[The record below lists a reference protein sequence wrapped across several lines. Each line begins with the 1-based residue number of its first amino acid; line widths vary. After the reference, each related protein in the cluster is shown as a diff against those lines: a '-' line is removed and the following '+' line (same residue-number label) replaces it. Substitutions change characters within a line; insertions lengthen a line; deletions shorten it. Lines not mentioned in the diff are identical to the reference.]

1 MQVATVDPKWA
12 KPTAAVLS
20 QRVLNRTGEPRCNR
34 WQVDRSQTAGGKM
47 KRKTEWNRRQ
57 PKVSKK
63 GSDELSNHFWKVQF
77 KHCWICWAEHTGDQ
91 WWPIFDQWWPVCC
104 VFHPLLPFEVVDE
117 NKDFT
122 IAESCPQ
129 ARPCRCA
136 EAAKGKWKTQD
147 SRHCMTLY
155 DLVWH
160 CMTLYDIV
168 ARGCECTW
176 YMWHF

>member
-1 MQVATVDPKWA
+1 MIQADCCCSFSESLKPHRRAKVQPVASRQVT
-12 KPTAAVLS
+12 
-20 QRVLNRTGEPRCNR
+20 NG
-34 WQVDRSQTAGGKM
+34 
-47 KRKTEWNRRQ
+47 RRQ
-57 PKVSKK
+57 NEEENWVKPKITEGKQK
-63 GSDELSNHFWKVQF
+63 GFWWTFESFLKGAIQTLLDMLS
-77 KHCWICWAEHTGDQ
+77 WAHWWPMVTNGDQ
-91 WWPIFDQWWPVCC
+91 MWPVCC

-155 DLVWH
+155 D
-160 CMTLYDIV
+160 IV

-176 YMWHF
+176 YMWHTILWASPGTSILYDHYI